1 MRRLLFVLLTS
12 VLGGVFVQKT
22 FARCYENGNYR
33 ARYAIDCGCY
43 DYYCP
48 NGVTSTGN
56 CSLYSACEGQALT
69 EPVLP
74 SNCFREL
81 VSISSCNSDLFN
93 VCSFQSVGTTRCAGQ
108 GVYAKAYCCDSQAE
122 ADSVKCALNPT
133 APGCVSC
140 DTVVIDDCKNE
151 YMVNLGAGGYWAA
164 VQVRRTYR
172 KCTDGTE
179 ELISEQVGSEL
190 PNVDCREN
198 PFGPDSS
205 KSDSM
210 RCVGQIGPNCIIQVG
225 PNQSFMCPCEGCEY
239 LSKTCSDIMDSLSR
253 SSSSRSSSSSASSE
267 SSSSQGGSSGSE
279 GGSSGSEGGEG
290 GSSGSGGATSSGID
304 YSGQLKKLQNTLDA
318 VRNNTAITAGFVQS
332 IDNKMNVINNTFE
345 NGTTVITDA
354 LGNVVNTIVD
364 ELHDGW
370 TIIGDGQERI
380 LDAITDSSGIGQVPS
395 APSTVDTAEI
405 DSTVEVPEPDTIV
418 RPDSSYV
425 DADSLVASIFSSVD
439 TLTGDSLLAEL
450 HSMSSWLAEPDTSEI
465 ESLIASKNNS
475 LDDTISDAID
485 DGVDSLNAHY
495 YSPFDSIVDATFVGM
510 QNTNDCPESCWK
522 FTADVPFTFR
532 TLKID
537 FDFSDYL
544 CGAVPISF
552 LSNHGVLYFLKIVLR
567 LVTAFFACFL
577 IARYM
582 KDVLIK

>member
-1 MRRLLFVLLTS
+1 MRRLFFVAFLFVVSFAESFASCTS
-12 VLGGVFVQKT
+12 GSYSYNKS
-22 FARCYENGNYR
+22 
-33 ARYAIDCGCY
+33 
-43 DYYCP
+43 
-48 NGVTSTGN
+48 VTSFSCFSEHYNST
-56 CSLYSACEGQALT
+56 
-69 EPVLP
+69 
-74 SNCFREL
+74 SN
-81 VSISSCNSDLFN
+81 N
-93 VCSFQSVGTTRCAGQ
+93 VCSGTGLHGLTKCSETCFCEDSSVPLASSDGYYYVGC
-108 GVYAKAYCCDSQAE
+108 VINMDNMNAYCGGTIDYMLGASKSVSYTCSARCTRSTE
-122 ADSVKCALNPT
+122 ADSLNCILNPSS
-133 APGCVSC
+133 PGCVSC
-140 DTVVIDDCKNE
+140 DTVVVDDCKNE
-151 YMVNLGAGGYWAA
+151 YIVNLGVGGYWAA
-164 VQVRRTYR
+164 VQIRRTYR
-172 KCTDGTE
+172 NCSDGTE

-205 KSDSM
+205 KADSM

-225 PNQSFMCPCEGCEY
+225 PHQSFMCPCEGCEY

-253 SSSSRSSSSSASSE
+253 SSSSRSSSSESSE

-279 GGSSGSEGGEG
+279 GGSSGSEGG
-290 GSSGSGGATSSGID
+290 SSGSGGATSSGID
-304 YSGQLKKLQNTLDA
+304 YSAQLKKMQDTLDA

-380 LDAITDSSGIGQVPS
+380 LDAIMDSSGIDQVPS

-450 HSMSSWLAEPDTSEI
+450 DSMSSWLAEPDTSEI
-465 ESLIASKNNS
+465 ESLIASKNDA

-485 DGVDSLNAHY
+485 DAFDSLNAHY
-495 YSPFDSIVDATFVGM
+495 YSPFDSIVDATFAGM

-522 FTADVPFTFR
+522 FTADVPFTFK

>member
-1 MRRLLFVLLTS
+1 MIRAFLFLLLAFAS
-12 VLGGVFVQKT
+12 VWSACVTQSVSQSGGCSSGAPYGCPWVNNGETGYTCKSDNVIFKYCQYSA
-22 FARCYENGNYR
+22 FAGGYYR
-33 ARYAIDCGCY
+33 AI
-43 DYYCP
+43 
-48 NGVTSTGN
+48 
-56 CSLYSACEGQALT
+56 
-69 EPVLP
+69 
-74 SNCFREL
+74 
-81 VSISSCNSDLFN
+81 
-93 VCSFQSVGTTRCAGQ
+93 VCSNS
-108 GVYAKAYCCDSQAE
+108 SE
-122 ADSVKCALNPT
+122 ADSAYCALNPS
-133 APGCVSC
+133 ADGCVTC
-140 DTVVIDDCKNE
+140 ADTTYTTCRNE
-151 YMVNLGAGGYWAA
+151 YIVDLGGSGGYWAA
-164 VQVRRTYR
+164 VEYQVTLHA
-172 KCTDGTE
+172 CSDGTGE
-179 ELISEQVGSEL
+179 AVAEKRGSEL

-198 PFGPDSS
+198 PFGSDPDSS
-205 KSDSM
+205 KADSM

-239 LSKTCSDIMDSLSR
+239 LSKTCSDIMDSLFR
-253 SSSSRSSSSSASSE
+253 SSSSRSSSSASE
-267 SSSSQGGSSGSE
+267 PSSSSQGGSSGSE

-304 YSGQLKKLQNTLDA
+304 YSAQLKRIQDTLDA

-380 LDAITDSSGIGQVPS
+380 LDAIMDSSGIDQVPS

-425 DADSLVASIFSSVD
+425 NADSLVASIFSSVD

-450 HSMSSWLAEPDTSEI
+450 DSMSSWLGEPDTSEI
-465 ESLIASKNNS
+465 ESLIASKNDA
-475 LDDTISDAID
+475 LDDTIFDAID
-485 DGVDSLNAHY
+485 DAVDSLNAHY

-522 FTADVPFTFR
+522 FTADVPFTFK